1 MDKVNAYR
9 IALKHMLEYLIEVGN
24 TIVDED
30 DIECIITLSSEISHI
45 ENDEKKTVSYTERRD
60 DHD

>member
-1 MDKVNAYR
+1 MDKVKAYR
-9 IALKHMLEYLIEVGN
+9 IALKHILEYLIEVGN
-24 TIVDED
+24 TVVDED

-45 ENDEKKTVSYTERRD
+45 ENDEKTVSYTERRD

>member
-9 IALKHMLEYLIEVGN
+9 IALKHTLEYLIEMGD
-24 TIVDED
+24 TAVDED
-30 DIECIITLSSEISHI
+30 DIESIITLSSEISHF
-45 ENDEKKTVSYTERRD
+45 ENEKKTISCTERRD